1 MALPEKRIKKIKLPG
16 DVSGNKTYDII
27 PSMMQD
33 GTSNYKASLPTLTQD
48 EEIALKSKTAKSSH
62 KHSVTA
68 AGSVSL
74 GSNTTASGGVPYL
87 EVASFVDGTL
97 NLTTKYFHPSF
108 TGSAVD
114 SDTEK

>member
-16 DVSGNKTYDII
+16 DVEGNKTYDII

-33 GTSNYKASLPTLTQD
+33 GTSNYKATVPTLSKD
-48 EEIALKSKTAKSSH
+48 EVIALH
-62 KHSVTA
+62 GHDHSVTA
-68 AGSVSL
+68 AGSVDL
-74 GSNTTASGGVPYL
+74 GSNTTSTDGIPYL

-97 NLTTKYFHPSF
+97 NLTTKYFHPTF

-114 SDTEK
+114 TGSDK

>member
-1 MALPEKRIKKIKLPG
+1 MALPSKKIKQIKLPG
-16 DVSGNKTYDII
+16 DVEGSKTYEII
-27 PSMMQD
+27 PERL
-33 GTSNYKASLPTLTQD
+33 GKNGYEAALPTLTKD
-48 EEIALKSKTAKSSH
+48 EVLALHGHT
-62 KHSVTA
+62 HSVTA

-74 GSNTTASGGVPYL
+74 GSNTTATGGVPYL

-114 SDTEK
+114 TGTDK